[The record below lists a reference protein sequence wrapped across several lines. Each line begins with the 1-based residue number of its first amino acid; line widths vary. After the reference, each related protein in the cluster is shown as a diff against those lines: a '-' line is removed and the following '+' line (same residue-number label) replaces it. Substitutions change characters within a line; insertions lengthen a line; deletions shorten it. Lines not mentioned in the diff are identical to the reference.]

1 MHGVAMRLLPFLL
14 LGCAAA
20 LVTTGAARADDK
32 PAARTIVLLR
42 HGHYNTTDHDDPK
55 LGAGLTPMGIAQ
67 AHLVAGRL
75 AALPYRFDAVFAS
88 PLTRAQDTAK
98 VIAADLPNLT
108 VTTEPE
114 IEECSPP
121 FRVPVKVEETPEQQ
135 AACAAHLDHVFAT
148 HFKPAAGHERYE
160 LLVCHGNVIRYL
172 VAKSLGVDTKAW
184 PLMSFAHASLTTI
197 RIFPDGHIQVLAAG
211 DSGHLPANLTS
222 FSSNDDDRV
231 GRVPTH

>member
-1 MHGVAMRLLPFLL
+1 MTTCRLLAAVCGLL
-14 LGCAAA
+14 AIATLPTRASA
-20 LVTTGAARADDK
+20 ADDK

-42 HGHYNTTDHDDPK
+42 HGHYNPTDHDDPRF
-55 LGAGLTPMGIAQ
+55 GPGLTPMGIAQ

-98 VIAADLPNLT
+98 VIAADLPNVTL
-108 VTTEPE
+108 TTEPE

-121 FRVPVKVEETPEQQ
+121 FRAPVKVEETPEQQ
-135 AACAAHLDHVFAT
+135 AACAAHLDHIFAT

-172 VAKSLGVDTKAW
+172 VAKSLGVDTRAW

-222 FSSNDDDRV
+222 FSSSDDDRV
-231 GRVPTH
+231 GKVPAR